1 MYVKIVNGTVN
12 KFPYSLAD
20 LKKDNPNVSFASNI
34 DTDTLSSYG
43 VYVVDYQ
50 QDPEY
55 NYRTHRLVPQ
65 QPTLIDGK
73 WTVTKSIVSKT
84 QAEIDTDNAQKSL
97 DVRQN
102 RDRLLAATDWRF
114 RSDMTPSQAWIEY
127 CQALRDIPQQEGF
140 PWDVTYP
147 SIPE

>member
-65 QPTLIDGK
+65 QPILIDGK